1 MGWPY
6 PVMPEDSEGWGV
18 RTRTHLAGGVAA
30 LAGLFLAATGVVAL
44 ASPEAAAATC
54 TAGTASDFNGDGL
67 VDRVIA
73 DPEATVSGAK
83 RAGLVRV
90 VLAGGKGVSEISQA
104 TSGMPAAPEA
114 GDGFGTSYA
123 AYDADGDG
131 CSDLVVGT
139 PYEDIASNG
148 VNLADAGA
156 IYVIH
161 GTPTGIGAGST
172 VDGYTQAGFDSATTT
187 EAYDWFGYALK
198 AGTTASSV
206 PYLVIGVPGEG
217 VTMGGKTYPDAGCI
231 EYVQGGVKVSLS
243 QNSTGVPGDP
253 EANDRFGYSLAGTNR
268 YFAVGTPGEGSGGLE
283 FAGGVAV
290 FNHTLS
296 GGMPTPLVGLG
307 QNSTGIGGGS
317 EAGDRFGT
325 SVSLTGYRPSDQ
337 TYNSDALLAVGIPG
351 EDIGTT
357 KDAGGVLV
365 LRIQPSGAYTQ
376 IAAFDN
382 SVIDGGG
389 ALADD
394 FMGQRVAI
402 VNTDSNVVTTS
413 ANVRLAVGEPG
424 KDTTVK
430 DAGAVHIFRP
440 LDTDLG
446 KNDKLLTRG
455 SGLPG
460 TATARD
466 YTGIAV
472 VAGSS
477 HLYVGV
483 PYSKEPAT
491 SKGALYVVPWT
502 DVDGTTSGGT
512 TANKPGSDGLP
523 DVGTAFGVIG

>member
-1 MGWPY
+1 M
-6 PVMPEDSEGWGV
+6 
-18 RTRTHLAGGVAA
+18 RTRTHLAGGLAV
-30 LAGLFLAATGVVAL
+30 LAGLLLATTGGVTL
-44 ASPEAAAATC
+44 TSPQAAAATC
-54 TAGTASDFNGDGL
+54 TAGTSSDFNGDG
-67 VDRVIA
+67 VGDRVIA

-90 VLAGGKGVSEISQA
+90 ILGGGKGVSEISQA
-104 TSGMPAAPEA
+104 TSGMSATPEA

-139 PYEDIASNG
+139 PYEDVVKDG
-148 VNLADAGA
+148 VNLVDAGA
-156 IYVIH
+156 VYVIH
-161 GTPTGIGAGST
+161 GTPTGIGSGSAI
-172 VDGYTQAGFDSATTT
+172 DGYTQAGLDSATTT

-217 VTMGGKTYPDAGCI
+217 VTVSGTTYTDAGCI
-231 EYVQGGVKVSLS
+231 EYVQGGTKVSLS
-243 QNSTGVPGDP
+243 QNSTGVPGDA
-253 EANDRFGYSLAGTNR
+253 EANDRFGYSLSGTNR
-268 YFAVGTPGEGSGGLE
+268 YFAVGAPGESAGDLE
-283 FAGGVAV
+283 FAGGVAI

-296 GGMPTPLVGLG
+296 GGMPTPLLG
-307 QNSTGIGGGS
+307 FGQDSTGIGGAS
-317 EAGDRFGT
+317 EAGDRFGA

-382 SVIDGGG
+382 SVSGFEGGG
-389 ALADD
+389 ALAGD

-413 ANVRLAVGEPG
+413 AVVRLAVGEPG
-424 KDTTVK
+424 KDTAAK
-430 DAGAVHIFRP
+430 DAGAVHVFRP
-440 LDTDLG
+440 LDTNLG
-446 KNDKLLTRG
+446 TNDKLLTRG
-455 SGLPG
+455 AGLPG

-472 VAGSS
+472 VAGTSY
-477 HLYVGV
+477 LYVGV

-491 SKGALYVVPWT
+491 AKGALYVLPWT
-502 DVDGTTSGGT
+502 DVDGASSTGT
-512 TANKPGSDGLP
+512 TTNKPGSDGLP
-523 DVGTAFGVIG
+523 DAGTTFGVIG